1 MGVSKRALMEEYY
14 IDEWAE
20 VMAQWAAL
28 HGIDAQAEG
37 DVEDF
42 LSGMEAAGQKGRERL
57 YPRGAKGV

>member
-28 HGIDAQAEG
+28 HGSDAPAAEG
-37 DVEDF
+37 DVEAF
-42 LSGMEAAGQKGRERL
+42 LSGMEAAGAAG
-57 YPRGAKGV
+57 